1 MHKDAR
7 GADKQVPNW
16 ARQLLS
22 LEKLKGKSRGH
33 TVPLIVE
40 AAVEELALV
49 AIKDF
54 QEVRG
59 ARHSCD

>member
-1 MHKDAR
+1 MSKRYAE
-7 GADKQVPNW
+7 VPNW

-22 LEKLKGKSRGH
+22 LEKVKGKSPGR
-33 TVPLIVE
+33 TIPLIVE

>member
-1 MHKDAR
+1 MSKR
-7 GADKQVPNW
+7 YSEVPNW
-16 ARQLLS
+16 ARNLLN
-22 LEKLKGKSRGH
+22 LEKVKGKSHER
-33 TVPLIVE
+33 TIPLIVE

-59 ARHSCD
+59 ASHSLH